1 MTNYLTKPRV
11 ILKFLISVVFLHHFK
26 NGYFLIFF
34 SIFKNILYKIV
45 KLTFK
50 FIMISSKN
58 LKIIF
63 ILFISSIF
71 LNSCGGKLPGADA
84 RKYDPDPKKRV
95 KKNLE
100 EGRGF
105 RLSETF
111 GASKGGTFEFASSN
125 VLWRASLDTID
136 FMPLASVNYSGG
148 IIITDWYSTDQASNE
163 SIKISIR
170 FLTNEIRSDAL
181 DIKVFNK
188 KCLSQLNCV
197 TSEKSGNLITELKE
211 KILKT
216 AALYEVQK
224 NTKNSKEYKGKQKY

>member
-1 MTNYLTKPRV
+1 
-11 ILKFLISVVFLHHFK
+11 
-26 NGYFLIFF
+26 
-34 SIFKNILYKIV
+34 
-45 KLTFK
+45 
-50 FIMISSKN
+50 MISYKN

-63 ILFISSIF
+63 ILFISSIL

-95 KKNLE
+95 AKNLS

-105 RLSETF
+105 RISESF
-111 GASKGGTFEFASSN
+111 NKSGGGVFEFASSN
-125 VLWRASLDTID
+125 ELWKASLDTID

-148 IIITDWYSTDQASNE
+148 IIITDWYSTDQTSNE

-188 KCLSQLNCV
+188 KCMSQISCV
-197 TSEKSGNLITELKE
+197 ISEKSGNLIVELKE

-216 AALYEVQK
+216 AALYDFENK
-224 NTKNSKEYKGKQKY
+224 SKKSKKYKGKQKY